1 MATNSAE
8 LVSECR
14 IFKKMTFCTIYKKRG
29 RLGKMY
35 KLYNSNKLVYE
46 NIDISKISFCAYL
59 SIGNSYRY
67 IKYLNNRLNKIIKE
81 K

>member
-1 MATNSAE
+1 
-8 LVSECR
+8 
-14 IFKKMTFCTIYKKRG
+14 
-29 RLGKMY
+29 MY

>member
-1 MATNSAE
+1 MKI
-8 LVSECR
+8 L
-14 IFKKMTFCTIYKKRG
+14 
-29 RLGKMY
+29 
-35 KLYNSNKLVYE
+35 
-46 NIDISKISFCAYL
+46 ISLKFHFVPIL